1 MIVNIKYSILFFLL
15 FGHPLLAQENNLNQ
29 LTLDEYLGYV
39 KKFHPI
45 AKQANLQVSQSQ
57 AEIMTARGSFD
68 PKIEVDYN
76 TKQFKTTE
84 YFSILN
90 SSFKIPTWFGI
101 EIKAAFDQNSGQYI
115 NPQDNLPQ
123 NGLTA
128 LGISIPIGQG
138 LIINKRMAALR
149 QAKIFN
155 QLTKAQRDLQ
165 VATLIHDASIAYF
178 DWYQNYSENKLY
190 SNYYDNAKTRLE
202 GIKKLILNGDKPA
215 IDSVE
220 AGITVKTRK
229 LNLEQSRIKLIKT
242 TLELSNFLWLENETP
257 LELNENIVP
266 EEDLSK
272 TIENVLKIND
282 LSVLNLQNH
291 PKILSLQNKISILEI
306 EKRLKGD
313 LLKPI
318 LDLNY
323 NYISQPDYLQN
334 FNPNNYK
341 YGVTFSYPIFLRKER
356 GNYKVAKFKLENAQL
371 DLSIENQNLKN
382 KINAQNQEINSLKEQ
397 IIIATQLVNDYQT
410 MLKSEER
417 LFFFGESSL
426 FLINSRESNL
436 LISNL
441 KAIETYLKY
450 YNSIA
455 GLYKTLAIPI
465 N

>member
-1 MIVNIKYSILFFLL
+1 MSLKKNILFIFL
-15 FGHPLLAQENNLNQ
+15 FGCSAFGQEKNMSQ

-68 PKIEVDYN
+68 PKIEADYD

-84 YFSILN
+84 YYSFLN
-90 SSFKIPTWFGI
+90 TSFKIPTWYGI
-101 EIKAAFDQNSGQYI
+101 ELKAAFNQNNGQFI

-138 LIINKRMAALR
+138 LIINKRMATLK

-155 QLTKAQRDLQ
+155 QLSKAQRDLEI
-165 VATLIHDASIAYF
+165 ANLIYNASIAYF
-178 DWYQNYSENKLY
+178 DWYQNHSENKLY
-190 SNYYDNAKTRLE
+190 TNYYENAKTRFD
-202 GIKKLILNGDKPA
+202 GVKRLILNGDKPA
-215 IDSVE
+215 IDSIE

-229 LNLEQSRIKLIKT
+229 LNLEQSKIKLIKS
-242 TLELSNFLWLENETP
+242 TLELSNFLWLDGEIP
-257 LELNENIVP
+257 LELKENMIP
-266 EEDLSK
+266 EDDLSK
-272 TIENVLKIND
+272 TIQNALKINE
-282 LSVLNLQNH
+282 LSIVNLENH

-306 EKRLKGD
+306 EKKLKGD
-313 LLKPI
+313 LLKPT
-318 LDLNY
+318 LDFNY
-323 NYISQPDYLQN
+323 NYISQPNYLQN
-334 FNPNNYK
+334 FNTNNYK
-341 YGVTFSYPIFLRKER
+341 YGLTFSYPLFLRKER
-356 GNYKVAKFKLENAQL
+356 GNYKIAKFKLENAQL
-371 DLSIENQNLKN
+371 DLSIENQTLKN

-397 IIIATQLVNDYQT
+397 IIIANQLVIDYET

-441 KAIETYLKY
+441 KAIETNLKF
-450 YNSIA
+450 YNAIA
-455 GLYKTLAIPI
+455 GLYRTLATPL